1 MRMIPGTVLEGRVV
15 IDAPLPE
22 GTTVTVLL
30 EEQAVAVLRPEDE
43 AELADRIAAAD
54 RGEVIEYDDVDQ
66 MLRDIWR

>member
-15 IDAPLPE
+15 IDDPLPE
-22 GTTVTVLL
+22 GATVTVLL
-30 EEQAVAVLRPEDE
+30 EEQTVAVLRPEDE

>member
-1 MRMIPGTVLEGRVV
+1 MIPGTVLEGRVV
-15 IDAPLPE
+15 IDDPLPE
-22 GTTVTVLL
+22 GATVTVLL
-30 EEQAVAVLRPEDE
+30 EEQTVAVLRPEDE